1 MLGRGAPPVNPYV
14 AYYDFIGV
22 PRSLVKCWHVDRRL
36 GTLELAFQLP
46 GPALDDTSITCSL
59 ADHQKPHQFLAPTMG
74 SDLDSYLATRYLVAD
89 SKPAKRRK
97 RKHPNDDIGLLIT
110 EDDDSGFGRSA
121 SQRRNEDDEGPLVVA
136 GTSAEFRKAKK
147 SSWKTLGATHQKP
160 PPTTDT
166 DYADAII
173 ASAAA
178 EQEASRE
185 ADDEAPAIEGDA
197 GVVKMGDGT
206 HAGLQSAATVTAQ
219 LEKRRREERKE
230 FERLRDS
237 TKEKETAYRD
247 AAGNRIDVSM
257 RRAQARKAAAE
268 AAEKERLAKEALKG
282 DTQKEEAQKR
292 RENLEDAKLMP
303 FARSAED
310 EELNRELKG
319 QQRWNDPMMQ
329 FLGDKSGAKRT
340 SSRAKKGH
348 PTYNGPAPPN
358 RYGIRPGYRWDGVDR
373 SNGFESERFRALNK
387 REMRKDLEYSW
398 QMDV

>member
-1 MLGRGAPPVNPYV
+1 
-14 AYYDFIGV
+14 
-22 PRSLVKCWHVDRRL
+22 
-36 GTLELAFQLP
+36 
-46 GPALDDTSITCSL
+46 
-59 ADHQKPHQFLAPTMG
+59 MG
-74 SDLDSYLATRYLVAD
+74 SDLDSYLATHYLVAD

-97 RKHPNDDIGLLIT
+97 RKHLNDDVGLLIT
-110 EDDDSGFGRSA
+110 EDDDSGFGTSA
-121 SQRRNEDDEGPLVVA
+121 SKLRNGDDDEGPIVVA
-136 GTSAEFRKAKK
+136 GTSAEFRKATK
-147 SSWKTLGATHQKP
+147 SSWKTLSAAAKKP
-160 PPTTDT
+160 PPPKDT
-166 DYADAII
+166 DYADAVI

-178 EQEASRE
+178 EQEASLE

-219 LEKRRREERKE
+219 LEKRRKEERKE
-230 FERLRDS
+230 FERLRDN
-237 TKEKETAYRD
+237 TKEEETAYRD

-257 RRAQARKAAAE
+257 RRSQARKAAAE

-282 DTQKEEAQKR
+282 DTQREEAQKR
-292 RENLEDAKLMP
+292 REQLEDAKLMP

-310 EELNRELKG
+310 EELNRELKD
-319 QQRWNDPMMQ
+319 QQRWNDPMVQ
-329 FLGDKSGAKRT
+329 FLGNKSGIKST
-340 SSRAKKGH
+340 GSRVKKGH

-387 REMRKDLEYSW
+387 RGMRKDLEYSW

>member
-1 MLGRGAPPVNPYV
+1 MWTARVPACLLSNILDRPP
-14 AYYDFIGV
+14 
-22 PRSLVKCWHVDRRL
+22 
-36 GTLELAFQLP
+36 
-46 GPALDDTSITCSL
+46 LDDSSITYHL
-59 ADHQKPHQFLAPTMG
+59 GDHIKSHPYFVPTMG

-97 RKHPNDDIGLLIT
+97 RKHPNNDVGLLIT
-110 EDDDSGFGRSA
+110 EDDDPGFGTST
-121 SQRRNEDDEGPLVVA
+121 SQQRNKDDEGPLVVA
-136 GTSAEFRKAKK
+136 GTSAEFRKATK
-147 SSWKTLGATHQKP
+147 SSWKTLGATAKKP
-160 PPTTDT
+160 PSAKDT

-178 EQEASRE
+178 EHEASRE
-185 ADDEAPAIEGDA
+185 ADDETPAVEGDV
-197 GVVKMGDGT
+197 GVIKMGDGT

-237 TKEKETAYRD
+237 TKEEETAYRD

-257 RRAQARKAAAE
+257 RRAQARQAAAE
-268 AAEKERLAKEALKG
+268 AADKERLAKEALKG

-292 RENLEDAKLMP
+292 RDKLEDARLMP
-303 FARSAED
+303 FARSAGD
-310 EELNRELKG
+310 EELNRELKD

-329 FLGDKSGAKRT
+329 FLGDKSGAKGT

-358 RYGIRPGYRWDGVDR
+358 RYGTRPGYRWDGVDR

-387 REMRKDLEYSW
+387 QAMSKDLEYSW